1 MPVHPTQPAPAHP
14 AAPDTG
20 PADHTAPD
28 TALDD
33 AAPDETVAHPGG
45 AHPRVVRVESAQ
57 DPRLHDYTG
66 LTDMQL
72 RTRTEPERG
81 LFIAEGE
88 KVITRALDAGY
99 PLRSML
105 LSDKWLDLMAPVAA
119 RTDAPVYVGA
129 DDLLEE
135 VTGFHVHRGALA
147 AFGRLPLPDPAALLA
162 AARRIVVLENVNNH
176 TNIGAIFRAAA
187 ALGMDAVLLA
197 PDCADPLY
205 RRAVRV
211 SMGTVFAVPY
221 ARLGAEPELP
231 WPRAL
236 GLLDSHGY
244 SLMALTPAPDAVD
257 LRTLTLEPR
266 EKVALLLGSEGDGL
280 SPRALAACD
289 LRVRIPMAAGVDS
302 LNVAAAAAVACY
314 ALTAP

>member
-1 MPVHPTQPAPAHP
+1 VPHAHSSDAAPTPDAHAADAP
-14 AAPDTG
+14 AAPTASA
-20 PADHTAPD
+20 PTEPRLIRIEHAD
-28 TALDD
+28 
-33 AAPDETVAHPGG
+33 
-45 AHPRVVRVESAQ
+45 

-72 RTRTEPERG
+72 RTRTEPAQG

-88 KVITRALDAGY
+88 KVITRALAAGY
-99 PLRSML
+99 PMRSML
-105 LSDKWLDLMAPVAA
+105 LSDKWLDLMTPVIEHTA
-119 RTDAPVYVGA
+119 APVYLGDPA
-129 DDLLEE
+129 LLEE

-147 AFGRLPLPDPAALLA
+147 AMGRLPLPDPATLLERS
-162 AARRIVVLENVNNH
+162 RRVIVLETVNNH

-211 SMGTVFAVPY
+211 SMGTVFAIPY
-221 ARLGAEPELP
+221 ARLGADAAHP

-236 GLLDSHGY
+236 DLLAAHGY
-244 SLMALTPAPDAVD
+244 RAMALTPAPGAVD
-257 LRTLTLEPR
+257 LRTLALDPA

-280 SPRALAACD
+280 SPRALGACD
-289 LRVRIPMAAGVDS
+289 LRVRIPMAPGVDS

>member
-1 MPVHPTQPAPAHP
+1 VHYAERQLIRIDH
-14 AAPDTG
+14 
-20 PADHTAPD
+20 AD
-28 TALDD
+28 
-33 AAPDETVAHPGG
+33 
-45 AHPRVVRVESAQ
+45 

-88 KVITRALDAGY
+88 KVITRAVKAGY
-99 PLRSML
+99 PMRSML
-105 LSDKWLDLMAPVAA
+105 LSDKWLDLMAPVIE
-119 RTDAPVYVGA
+119 RTAAPVYLA
-129 DDLLEE
+129 DSALLEE

-147 AFGRLPLPDPAALLA
+147 AMGRLPLPDPAALLERS
-162 AARRIVVLENVNNH
+162 RRVIVLETVNNH

-211 SMGTVFAVPY
+211 SMGTVFAIPY
-221 ARLGAEPELP
+221 ARLGADPAHP

-236 GLLDSHGY
+236 DLLANHGY
-244 SLMALTPAPDAVD
+244 QAMALTPVPDAID
-257 LRTLTLEPR
+257 LRTLTLDPQQ
-266 EKVALLLGSEGDGL
+266 KLALLLGSEGDGL

-289 LRVRIPMAAGVDS
+289 LRVRIPMAPGVDS

>member
-1 MPVHPTQPAPAHP
+1 VPLDLTERLVRLER
-14 AAPDTG
+14 
-20 PADHTAPD
+20 AD
-28 TALDD
+28 
-33 AAPDETVAHPGG
+33 
-45 AHPRVVRVESAQ
+45 
-57 DPRLHDYTG
+57 DPRLHDYVG

-72 RTRTEPERG
+72 RTRTEPEAG

-88 KVITRALDAGY
+88 KVIARAVDAGY
-99 PLRSML
+99 PMRSML
-105 LSDKWLDLMAPVAA
+105 LSDKWLPVMGPVLE
-119 RTDAPVYVGA
+119 RTSAPVYVGA
-129 DDLLEE
+129 NDLLEE

-147 AFGRLPLPDPAALLA
+147 AMSRLPLPDPAALLE
-162 AARRIVVLENVNNH
+162 RSQRVVVLEKVNNH
-176 TNIGAIFRAAA
+176 TNIGAIFRSAA

-221 ARLGAEPELP
+221 ARLGADPDGPP

-236 GLLDSHGY
+236 DLLAAHGY
-244 SLMALTPAPDAVD
+244 RCLALTPAPDAID
-257 LRTLTLEPR
+257 LRELRLGPQ
-266 EKVALLLGSEGDGL
+266 EKVALLLGSEGEGL

-289 LRVRIPMAAGVDS
+289 LRVRIPMAPGVDS

-314 ALTAP
+314 ALTG

>member
-1 MPVHPTQPAPAHP
+1 V
-14 AAPDTG
+14 AADQTARERTIRIEH
-20 PADHTAPD
+20 AD
-28 TALDD
+28 
-33 AAPDETVAHPGG
+33 DE
-45 AHPRVVRVESAQ
+45 
-57 DPRLHDYTG
+57 RLRDYTG

-72 RTRTEPERG
+72 RTRTEPQRG

-88 KVITRALDAGY
+88 KVIARAVDAGY
-99 PLRSML
+99 PMRSML
-105 LSDKWLDLMAPVAA
+105 LSDKWLDAMAGVIA
-119 RTDAPVYVGA
+119 RTNAPVYLA
-129 DDLLEE
+129 ANELLEE

-147 AFGRLPLPDPAALLA
+147 AMGRVPLADPGALLERS
-162 AARRIVVLENVNNH
+162 RRIVVLETVNNH
-176 TNIGAIFRAAA
+176 TNIGAIFRSAA

-221 ARLGAEPELP
+221 ARLGEDPAHP

-236 GLLDSHGY
+236 DLLDSHGY
-244 SLMALTPAPDAVD
+244 WLMALTPAPDAVD
-257 LRTLTLEPR
+257 LRALRLAPGQ
-266 EKVALLLGSEGDGL
+266 KVALLLGSEGEGL
-280 SPRALAACD
+280 SPRALEACD

>member
-1 MPVHPTQPAPAHP
+1 MDLTERLVRLER
-14 AAPDTG
+14 
-20 PADHTAPD
+20 AD
-28 TALDD
+28 
-33 AAPDETVAHPGG
+33 
-45 AHPRVVRVESAQ
+45 
-57 DPRLHDYTG
+57 DPRLHDYVG

-72 RTRTEPERG
+72 RTRTEPEAG

-88 KVITRALDAGY
+88 KVIARAVDAGY
-99 PLRSML
+99 PMRSML
-105 LSDKWLDLMAPVAA
+105 LSDKWLPVMGPVLE
-119 RTDAPVYVGA
+119 RTSAPVYVGA
-129 DDLLEE
+129 NDLLEQ

-147 AFGRLPLPDPAALLA
+147 AMSRLPLPDPAALLE
-162 AARRIVVLENVNNH
+162 RSQRVVVLEKVNNH
-176 TNIGAIFRAAA
+176 TNIGAIFRSAA

-221 ARLGAEPELP
+221 ARLGADPDGPP

-236 GLLDSHGY
+236 DLLAAHGY
-244 SLMALTPAPDAVD
+244 RCLALTPAPDAID
-257 LRTLTLEPR
+257 LRELRLGPQ
-266 EKVALLLGSEGDGL
+266 EKVALLLGSEGEGL

-289 LRVRIPMAAGVDS
+289 LRVRIPMAPGVDS

-314 ALTAP
+314 ALTG